1 MSTLNA
7 STATKWPTRLLRR
20 PGHPSPV
27 VRALGIDEIIRYI
40 LSFISERGDLHAL
53 LFVCKSFYVPALD
66 RLWEVIPNL
75 SPLFGILPKDAI
87 DFMVEK
93 NCEGK
98 LFYKYKLLNGRA
110 RRVLKSYCR
119 RVKQISALEL
129 RDIDMRAVRALIG
142 CLGLPITAG
151 SPSRRVSDD
160 LPSLFPNLL
169 KASISID
176 PLKPSHGD
184 ILAHLCSPRLE
195 ELQIQLKPFRRL
207 VHKPASASRSRLGP
221 SVAPAEEQRSNSIAS
236 IGQDDVF
243 PVAGPSETY
252 SSPEFNTTTMPLE
265 DLASLMAFVDRTA
278 KLVASIKETIELE
291 ARRKAPKPRSPTDDV
306 EDWQLAPAFGEKAH
320 AAAVRMR
327 SPLHTVTIDISE
339 STDDG
344 IVQLESLCT
353 IPTLREVCV
362 KGDLASS
369 IHAYALLRYLGANP
383 ALEHVSSAPTAF
395 IASAFAI
402 DNPDIPLGDKGWFP
416 ALQSFEGYNDS
427 LTRIVAASSGCFSS
441 LKKIHIS
448 FSAATI
454 STPQAGGG
462 GDPLSQRL
470 RIQRFIDFV
479 GSRCC
484 ALEDITLWA
493 LWDID
498 GEEGPISLRGL
509 SNCSQMR
516 RLVFDGPDPS
526 MNPPTDDDIAA
537 MAEAWPLLETLH
549 WQGAAVSRAVPEEL
563 RVWRGYSSFGQLNE
577 SDHRPNATLKSLAK
591 LSQLCRYLKEVEID
605 VDCQEDLASGDL
617 IEALPE
623 LERITVWRWH
633 LTLRDVARTA
643 AVIAALAGPYKPD
656 STLKKAR
663 DWITSGVSRNEYE
676 KLKLWDEVFAQIDGL
691 RGVPDEL
698 GAESNEEDQRERD
711 RFQAVYGK
719 KRRGYDSKGK
729 GKAIS

>member
-1 MSTLNA
+1 
-7 STATKWPTRLLRR
+7 
-20 PGHPSPV
+20 
-27 VRALGIDEIIRYI
+27 
-40 LSFISERGDLHAL
+40 
-53 LFVCKSFYVPALD
+53 
-66 RLWEVIPNL
+66 
-75 SPLFGILPKDAI
+75 
-87 DFMVEK
+87 
-93 NCEGK
+93 
-98 LFYKYKLLNGRA
+98 
-110 RRVLKSYCR
+110 
-119 RVKQISALEL
+119 
-129 RDIDMRAVRALIG
+129 MRAVRALIG
-142 CLGLPITAG
+142 CLGLPITVG
-151 SPSRRVSDD
+151 SPSKRVSDD

-184 ILAHLCSPRLE
+184 ILAHLSSPRLE
-195 ELQIQLKPFRRL
+195 ELQIQLKPFRRFA
-207 VHKPASASRSRLGP
+207 HKPASAIQAPRSRPGP
-221 SVAPAEEQRSNSIAS
+221 SVAPAEEQRSDSIAS
-236 IGQDDVF
+236 TGQDKVF
-243 PVAGPSETY
+243 PVAGPSKTHPTPD
-252 SSPEFNTTTMPLE
+252 SNTTTMPLE
-265 DLASLMAFVDRTA
+265 DLASLIDFMDRTA
-278 KLVASIKETIELE
+278 KLVASIQESIELE
-291 ARRKAPKPRSPTDDV
+291 APTLQRRKAPKPRSPTDDA

-344 IVQLESLCT
+344 IVQLEWLCA

-383 ALEHVSSAPTAF
+383 ALEHVSTAPTAF
-395 IASAFAI
+395 ITSAFAI
-402 DNPDIPLGDKGWFP
+402 DDPDIPLGEEGWFP
-416 ALQSFEGYNDS
+416 VLQSFEGYNDS

-454 STPQAGGG
+454 SGPQGGAGG
-462 GDPLSQRL
+462 DALSQRL
-470 RIQRFIDFV
+470 QIQRFIDFV
-479 GSRCC
+479 GSRCY

-498 GEEGPISLRGL
+498 GEEGSIPLRGL

-526 MNPPTDDDIAA
+526 MNPPTDNDIAA
-537 MAEAWPLLETLH
+537 MAEAWPLLEVLH

-563 RVWRGYSSFGQLNE
+563 RVWRGYPFFGQPDE
-577 SDHRPNATLKSLAK
+577 SDPRPNATFKSLAK
-591 LSQLCRYLKEVEID
+591 LSQLCRHIKEVEID

-643 AVIAALAGPYKPD
+643 AVIAALAGPYKLD
-656 STLKKAR
+656 STLRKAR
-663 DWITSGVSRNEYE
+663 DWVTSGVSRNEYE

-691 RGVPDEL
+691 RGIPDEL
-698 GAESNEEDQRERD
+698 GDESNEEDQREGD

-719 KRRGYDSKGK
+719 KRRGYDPKGK